1 MKLKTTRIIA
11 FMLIAVLLLS
21 VFAMGALA
29 LTSAKTEPMPVTLS
43 VPDDVENIEEASVIG
58 AITGAVAVFR
68 CVEYVGRT
76 IKTIDAV
83 SEAIKKNPKDFK
95 GICYA
100 AIDAFT
106 NKATVVAPSNPSDDA
121 YQKLYND
128 MISEIDTINTK
139 IGSIEQELE
148 NIKDSIS
155 DIAATIVNEQ
165 NKEYINDFSKD
176 YVRLFTPLMDD
187 YDELMITLD
196 KPDNSI
202 ASAKGHYDAL
212 YEAAHAIEADLY
224 QYLTGGYRPLTDQK
238 SIQDV
243 MYDYVSA
250 STSASQANEPCIE
263 FTANLFGTYCFT
275 QYCLLLCRMY
285 QLDYCNHNSSA
296 DYTPEG
302 SKNPIPQESIAN
314 YIQGMEARYDTITAA
329 FAKYIMD
336 KGNGNMSMIYI
347 PSSRPEQ
354 YSVTS
359 DELKKYLYSGDEY
372 YYESSF
378 PEEYEYIL
386 AGEKLTY
393 SSTNEAV
400 ATVTDKREIKLL
412 DKKSFSINVKYKD
425 SIIYTY
431 NFICRD
437 KFLSGGYGTTS
448 APYLIGTTDDLIA
461 APKLSSASGQNFK
474 LISNIAF
481 NNYTF
486 RQSVFAYYS
495 ATFDGNGRTVSGITI
510 EETSPYTGFFGTV
523 NQTATIKNLN
533 LVASV
538 IVDPTR
544 KDGTNATQCIGV
556 LAGTNKGRIF
566 NCSVNNGSA
575 VNTRNNAT
583 YSYEP
588 YRKIIGG
595 IAGLNDSGGIIE
607 RCQTRNFT
615 FNNSISIFYEFL
627 SNVKSYNNI
636 PYKMKIGG
644 LVGDSNGFLKN
655 NLVLEPRINLT
666 NVTSSEIGFLD
677 IGLSSPSMVESS
689 LGFVIGTK
697 SSTKDEAVYSGGYL
711 NCGRLYTQTTNT
723 QQSFSPNRFSAVNL
737 SSLTA
742 TEREERGISGN
753 IFNPDV
759 YTSIIISKD
768 PNTTKIPYGEDL
780 HPFGIR
786 ILLQHKSNTIPPSI
800 VPITSVSG
808 FDPNTLGKQTVTLS
822 YLAGHTKTLTTEIE
836 VEVVCEHEFGAWE
849 KTDDT
854 AHKRSCRCGTVETG
868 EHQWDDGVV
877 ISESSCS
884 SNGEKCFTCAVCEG
898 TRSEITETLG
908 HVFGEWTRTSDPTC
922 TEAGEDR
929 RDCANCDHFETRE
942 VEALGHIEVIDYGYS
957 ATCTKAGKLNGKHCT
972 RCNTVTLI
980 QIPIP
985 KLGHK
990 MVDID
995 PKNPTCTEIGW
1006 TPHEACRRDGCSYK
1020 EDYHELP
1027 ILPHHYD
1034 AWVTTTPPTC
1044 DTPGEERRDCT
1055 NCDHFE
1061 VNELPMLGHDE
1072 ISHGAKA
1079 PTCTEVGWD
1088 AYVTCSRCTYTTYN
1102 ELPAAHAFGDWIRS
1116 SDPKCED
1123 VGEDRRNCLNCEHF
1137 EVREVAALGHIEVVD
1152 PAVDATCTDTGL
1164 TEGKHCSRCE
1174 AILVAQ
1180 TNVDILGHN
1189 EIPHAAKPASCT
1201 EIGWN
1206 AYVTC
1211 SRCSYTTY
1219 TEIPKEDH
1227 AFGAWTQTT
1236 APKCETAGEERR
1248 NCGGCDHFEVR
1259 EVAALGHSTEHI
1271 TAKAPSCSAVGWNAY
1286 DACKR
1291 DGCGYTT
1298 YVEIPKEPHIL
1309 GGWTT
1314 TVPAKCE
1321 LAGTECRYCDNC
1333 EHFESREIA
1342 KLGHNEI
1349 SHDAKSPTCTEVG
1362 WDAYVTC
1369 SRCAYTTYQQ
1379 IPEKGHTYGDWIQ
1392 VKAPECE
1399 LEGTERRNCQI
1410 CTHYETRT
1418 LTALAHV
1425 SVTDKAVTPT
1435 CTNTGLTEGAHCSRC
1450 GSKLI
1455 PQNVVPAL
1463 GHTETSHDAKAP
1475 TCTEVGWDA
1484 YVTCSRCSYT
1494 NYHQLP
1500 ELGHAYGEWIVTNA
1514 PECSSAGT
1522 ERRNCKNCTHY
1533 ETRTLAA
1540 LGHTDV
1546 NEDKTCDVCKADLSN
1561 GLSGGAIAGIV
1572 AGSTATGTGLI
1583 ALIWYAI
1590 KNSWFAKLF
1599 GIFKK

>member
-1 MKLKTTRIIA
+1 MK
-11 FMLIAVLLLS
+11 V
-21 VFAMGALA
+21 
-29 LTSAKTEPMPVTLS
+29 
-43 VPDDVENIEEASVIG
+43 
-58 AITGAVAVFR
+58 
-68 CVEYVGRT
+68 
-76 IKTIDAV
+76 
-83 SEAIKKNPKDFK
+83 
-95 GICYA
+95 
-100 AIDAFT
+100 
-106 NKATVVAPSNPSDDA
+106 
-121 YQKLYND
+121 
-128 MISEIDTINTK
+128 
-139 IGSIEQELE
+139 
-148 NIKDSIS
+148 
-155 DIAATIVNEQ
+155 
-165 NKEYINDFSKD
+165 
-176 YVRLFTPLMDD
+176 
-187 YDELMITLD
+187 
-196 KPDNSI
+196 
-202 ASAKGHYDAL
+202 
-212 YEAAHAIEADLY
+212 
-224 QYLTGGYRPLTDQK
+224 
-238 SIQDV
+238 
-243 MYDYVSA
+243 
-250 STSASQANEPCIE
+250 
-263 FTANLFGTYCFT
+263 
-275 QYCLLLCRMY
+275 
-285 QLDYCNHNSSA
+285 
-296 DYTPEG
+296 
-302 SKNPIPQESIAN
+302 
-314 YIQGMEARYDTITAA
+314 
-329 FAKYIMD
+329 
-336 KGNGNMSMIYI
+336 
-347 PSSRPEQ
+347 
-354 YSVTS
+354 
-359 DELKKYLYSGDEY
+359 
-372 YYESSF
+372 
-378 PEEYEYIL
+378 
-386 AGEKLTY
+386 
-393 SSTNEAV
+393 
-400 ATVTDKREIKLL
+400 
-412 DKKSFSINVKYKD
+412 
-425 SIIYTY
+425 
-431 NFICRD
+431 
-437 KFLSGGYGTTS
+437 
-448 APYLIGTTDDLIA
+448 
-461 APKLSSASGQNFK
+461 
-474 LISNIAF
+474 
-481 NNYTF
+481 
-486 RQSVFAYYS
+486 
-495 ATFDGNGRTVSGITI
+495 
-510 EETSPYTGFFGTV
+510 
-523 NQTATIKNLN
+523 
-533 LVASV
+533 
-538 IVDPTR
+538 
-544 KDGTNATQCIGV
+544 
-556 LAGTNKGRIF
+556 
-566 NCSVNNGSA
+566 
-575 VNTRNNAT
+575 
-583 YSYEP
+583 
-588 YRKIIGG
+588 
-595 IAGLNDSGGIIE
+595 
-607 RCQTRNFT
+607 
-615 FNNSISIFYEFL
+615 
-627 SNVKSYNNI
+627 
-636 PYKMKIGG
+636 GG
-644 LVGDSNGFLKN
+644 LVGDSKGILKN
-655 NLVLEPRINLT
+655 NIVFEPRINFT

-677 IGLSSPSMVESS
+677 IGLSSPSMVEFS
-689 LGFVIGTK
+689 LGFVIGTR
-697 SSTKDEAVYSGGYL
+697 SSTKDEAVYNGGYL

-723 QQSFSPNRFSAVNL
+723 QQSFSPNRFSSVNL

-742 TEREERGISGN
+742 AEREERGISGS

-786 ILLQHKSNTIPPSI
+786 ILLQHKSNTISPSI

-822 YLAGHTKTLTTEIE
+822 YLAGNFKTLSTEIE
-836 VEVVCEHEFGAWE
+836 VEVVCEHEFGTWE

-854 AHKRSCRCGTVETG
+854 THSRTCGICGTIEVD
-868 EHQWDDGVV
+868 EHEWDEGVV
-877 ISESSCS
+877 ISEPSCS
-884 SNGEKCFTCAVCEG
+884 VNGEKRFTCTVCEG

-908 HVFGEWTRTSDPTC
+908 HDEISHDAKAPTC
-922 TEAGEDR
+922 TEVGWDAY
-929 RDCANCDHFETRE
+929 
-942 VEALGHIEVIDYGYS
+942 V
-957 ATCTKAGKLNGKHCT
+957 TCS
-972 RCNTVTLI
+972 RCSYTTYTE
-980 QIPIP
+980 IP
-985 KLGHK
+985 KEDHAFGAWTQTTA
-990 MVDID
+990 
-995 PKNPTCTEIGW
+995 PKC
-1006 TPHEACRRDGCSYK
+1006 EA
-1020 EDYHELP
+1020 
-1027 ILPHHYD
+1027 
-1034 AWVTTTPPTC
+1034 A
-1044 DTPGEERRDCT
+1044 GEERRDC
-1055 NCDHFE
+1055 NGCDHFE
-1061 VNELPMLGHDE
+1061 VREIAALGHSTEHFAAKAPSCSSVGWDAYDACKRDGCGYTTYNEIPKEPHVFGGWTTTVPAKCESAGTECRYCDNCEHFESRDIAMLGHNE

-1137 EVREVAALGHIEVVD
+1137 EVREVAALGHTEVVD

-1180 TNVDILGHN
+1180 TIVDILGHD

-1227 AFGAWTQTT
+1227 EFGAWTQTT
-1236 APKCETAGEERR
+1236 TPKCGTAGEERR
-1248 NCGGCDHFEVR
+1248 DCTNCDYFETN
-1259 EVAALGHSTEHI
+1259 ELPMLGHSTEHF
-1271 TAKAPSCSAVGWNAY
+1271 TAKAPSCFAVGWNAY

-1298 YVEIPKEPHIL
+1298 YVEIPKEPHVL

-1321 LAGTECRYCDNC
+1321 SAGTECRYCDNC

-1349 SHDAKSPTCTEVG
+1349 SHDAKAPTCTEVG
-1362 WDAYVTC
+1362 WDAYVSC
-1369 SRCAYTTYQQ
+1369 SRCDYKTYQQ

-1425 SVTDKAVTPT
+1425 SVTDKAVPPT

-1546 NEDKTCDVCKADLSN
+1546 NEDKACDVCKADLSN
-1561 GLSGGAIAGIV
+1561 GLSGGAIVGIV

-1599 GIFKK
+1599 GILKK